1 MNSIT
6 FWLKNKKWVIRIVII
21 FGILLLSWFVQWRF
35 TSIKPNDA
43 SEIQRLILDSV
54 ATEQTAIILAEPYR
68 SNPNISLTD
77 EVKKIANENIEDKLS
92 KSYTPNSRILKKI
105 VGQSVEMINAQE
117 TGNYR
122 FSDGGVSKYKN
133 IKISGHVN
141 MATVSADIWVWNK
154 ALINNV
160 IAHPEVGLHYR
171 FSVVRTGN
179 KWAINDESSH
189 VIPGEGA

>member
-1 MNSIT
+1 MGAITSI
-6 FWLKNKKWVIRIVII
+6 LKNKRWVIRTVII
-21 FGILLLSWFVQWRF
+21 CIILFLSWLAQWGF
-35 TSIKPNDA
+35 TGIKSTDA
-43 SEIQRLILDSV
+43 SEIQQLILDSI

-68 SNPNISLTD
+68 SNPNISLLE
-77 EVKKIANENIEDKLS
+77 EVKKKANENIKDELS
-92 KSYTPNSRILKKI
+92 RFYAPNSQILKKM
-105 VGQSVEMINAQE
+105 VRQSELMINAQE

-133 IKISGHVN
+133 IKINGHGN

-160 IAHPEVGLHYR
+160 IAHPEIGLHYQ
-171 FSVVRTGN
+171 FSVVRIGS
-179 KWAINDESSH
+179 KWTVNDESSD